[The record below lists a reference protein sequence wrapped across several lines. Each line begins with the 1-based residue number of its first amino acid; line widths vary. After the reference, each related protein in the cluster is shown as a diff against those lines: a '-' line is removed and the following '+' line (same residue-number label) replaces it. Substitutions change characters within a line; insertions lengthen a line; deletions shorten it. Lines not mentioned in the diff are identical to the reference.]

1 MKKNITFNSKHIQW
15 FLFLC
20 LSFSITFCMFLL
32 SSCSDDDSP
41 EVNNKAH
48 YQDVPA
54 SLLTDAK
61 KLEMVRSIQDL
72 KDGRFFY
79 LDYTEDYKL
88 STISG
93 YNLTDNT
100 QLIGAVLKNPLRQ
113 NTILAQGKSQAGCRL
128 QCLCCYDTRYW

>member
-48 YQDVPA
+48 YQDVP
-54 SLLTDAK
+54 T
-61 KLEMVRSIQDL
+61 
-72 KDGRFFY
+72 
-79 LDYTEDYKL
+79 TP
-88 STISG
+88 
-93 YNLTDNT
+93 N
-100 QLIGAVLKNPLRQ
+100 
-113 NTILAQGKSQAGCRL
+113 
-128 QCLCCYDTRYW
+128 

>member
-48 YQDVPA
+48 YQDGTSQSTDRCQETGDGPVYPGLERRKI
-54 SLLTDAK
+54 LL
-61 KLEMVRSIQDL
+61 S
-72 KDGRFFY
+72 
-79 LDYTEDYKL
+79 
-88 STISG
+88 
-93 YNLTDNT
+93 
-100 QLIGAVLKNPLRQ
+100 
-113 NTILAQGKSQAGCRL
+113 
-128 QCLCCYDTRYW
+128 

>member
-20 LSFSITFCMFLL
+20 LSFSITFSMFLL
-32 SSCSDDDSP
+32 SSCSDDDHE
-41 EVNNKAH
+41 EVNYQAH

-72 KDGRFFY
+72 KDGRY
-79 LDYTEDYKL
+79 
-88 STISG
+88 
-93 YNLTDNT
+93 
-100 QLIGAVLKNPLRQ
+100 
-113 NTILAQGKSQAGCRL
+113 QGKGKKSIAGSM
-128 QCLCCYDTRYW
+128 